1 MYDCGPGQSPDPD
14 SGASGDSR
22 TVIHNSMLGNIV
34 SIVGGLL
41 LLVWGADRFVH
52 GASAIARNLGVQPL
66 LIGLTIVAFA
76 TSAPEIIVSVL
87 AASRGQPDL
96 AIGNAIGSNTANI
109 GLVLGGIAMLRPIEL
124 SSATLRREMPAL
136 LAVSLLTVTLFLDTY
151 LSRIDGLVLLTGLI
165 IVMFWLTRLGLR
177 SAKNDPML
185 VDYDTEIPKGVT
197 MPMAALWL
205 AIGLGMLLVG
215 ADFVVDGAIGIAR
228 ELGVSEIV
236 IGITLVALGTSVPE
250 LAVSLVSAIKGE
262 YGLAIGNVVGSNIFN
277 LLAVVGVAA
286 TIEPAALAPSVLSLH
301 IFVMSAFTLVLFA
314 MTYEYDGKGRINRL
328 EGAAL
333 FFSFIAYVAYVVTQN
348 V

>member
-1 MYDCGPGQSPDPD
+1 
-14 SGASGDSR
+14 
-22 TVIHNSMLGNIV
+22 MLGNLVAIV
-34 SIVGGLL
+34 AGLL

-52 GASAIARNLGVQPL
+52 GAAALARNLGVAPL

-87 AASRGQPDL
+87 AASRGEPDL

-109 GLVLGGIAMLRPIEL
+109 GLVLGTVAMLRPIEL
-124 SSATLRREMPAL
+124 TSATLRREMPAL

-151 LSRIDGLVLLTGLI
+151 LSRVDGVVLLTGLV
-165 IVMFWLTRLGLR
+165 IVMVWLTRLGLR
-177 SAKNDPML
+177 SAQTDPLL
-185 VDYDTEIPKGVT
+185 VDYDAEIPKDVS
-197 MPMAALWL
+197 MLMAFFWVAL
-205 AIGLGMLLVG
+205 GLGMLLVG
-215 ADFVVDGAIGIAR
+215 AELVVDGAIGIAR

-250 LAVSLVSAIKGE
+250 LAVSIVSAIKGE
-262 YGLAIGNVVGSNIFN
+262 FGLAIGNVVGSNIFN

-286 TIEPAALAPSVLSLH
+286 TIQPSALAPSVLSLH

-314 MTYEYDGKGRINRL
+314 MTYEYDGQGRINRI

-333 FFSFIAYVAYVVTQN
+333 LIAFIAYVTYVITQN
-348 V
+348 I